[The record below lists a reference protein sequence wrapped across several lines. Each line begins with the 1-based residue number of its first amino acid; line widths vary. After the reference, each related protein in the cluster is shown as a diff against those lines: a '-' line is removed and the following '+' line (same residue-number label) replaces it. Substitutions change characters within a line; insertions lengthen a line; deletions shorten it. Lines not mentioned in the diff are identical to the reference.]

1 MISDT
6 HNNKAFDDEWLES
19 VCVDLEPEGR
29 QLLEKVVSWARP
41 IMAGKIL
48 STEEPSVFHAAGVVK
63 VLSLLQMD
71 ATTIVSGLIAAMPI
85 ALSGLPEADYKNE
98 IINQFGLEV
107 FNLVQGSRALVKIG
121 EVARNAGP
129 ADSSSDATQQEML
142 RKMLLAM
149 ATDLRIV
156 LIRLASRLQTLR
168 WFAET
173 KKPCPASISI
183 ETRDVYAPLANR
195 LGIWQI
201 KWEMEDLSFR
211 FLEPEVYKDIAKK
224 LESKRV
230 ERESHVAAIVNSI
243 QTSLQEMG
251 IKADVAGRAKHIYS
265 IYNKMRNKNLD
276 FDQLYDLQAL
286 RIIVDTERDCYT
298 ALSLVH
304 AKWTP
309 VMNEYDDYIA
319 RPKPNGYRSLHT
331 VVRGDDGRAF
341 EVQIRT
347 WQMHQFAEYGMAAHW
362 RYKEAG
368 AKGGE
373 VSASSLYDRQV
384 SWMRQLL
391 SWRKEVGITEKEE
404 KKANDD
410 NNTSVASQVNLE
422 RKKAELKKTGE
433 KLEQMK
439 AGGGQERIYVLTPQA
454 RVIELSEG
462 STPVDFAYHLHTDLG
477 HRCRGARVDGQLV
490 ALNTKLQTGQT
501 VEIIAAKS
509 GGPSRDWLNAQ
520 LGYLAS
526 PRARA
531 KVRLWFNAIELQ
543 KRITAGQEQV
553 EKELQRLGKT
563 AVNQE
568 QLAGKLGFASAE
580 DLYVAVAKDEFGL
593 RGIAAAFVEPDGSAD
608 TDEKAMVARQSG
620 ALSAA
625 KTGKSGVLVVG
636 VDSLMTQLA
645 RCCHP
650 APPDDIAGFVTR
662 GRGVSIHRQ
671 DCKSFAVLAH
681 KSPERVI
688 DVAWGNTADTV
699 YPVNIAVHAHDRN
712 SLLRDISEAFSRLKL
727 NVTGVNTQSRQSLAH
742 MNFTIEIKN
751 GEQLSKALQALSD
764 IPGVISA
771 ERC

>member
-1 MISDT
+1 MIHMIPDSDNT
-6 HNNKAFDDEWLES
+6 NALDEVWLNS
-19 VCVDLEPEGR
+19 VCEDLGAEDR
-29 QLLEKVVSWARP
+29 RLLEKAVDWAVHA
-41 IMAGKIL
+41 MAGQTL
-48 STEEPSVFHAAGVVK
+48 ETGEPALKHAAGVVRI
-63 VLSLLQMD
+63 LSLLQVD
-71 ATTIVSGLIAAMPI
+71 VTTMVSGLIASMPAEQEA
-85 ALSGLPEADYKNE
+85 ALEKNYKNE
-98 IINQFGLEV
+98 IINHFGLEV
-107 FNLVQGSRALVKIG
+107 FNLVQGSRELVKIG
-121 EVARNAGP
+121 LVARNAGTVSQ
-129 ADSSSDATQQEML
+129 DSGNSGNQQEML

-156 LIRLASRLQTLR
+156 LVRLASRLQTLR

-173 KKPCPASISI
+173 KKPCPEDISI

-224 LESKRV
+224 LESRRV
-230 ERESHVAAIVNSI
+230 ERESLVAATVNEI
-243 QTSLQEMG
+243 RDSLQEMG

-265 IYNKMRNKNLD
+265 IYNKMRNKKLD

-309 VMNEYDDYIA
+309 VMDEYDDYIA
-319 RPKPNGYRSLHT
+319 NPKPNGYRSLHT
-331 VVRGDDGRAF
+331 VVMGDDGRAF

-347 WQMHQFAEYGMAAHW
+347 RQMHQFAEYGMAAHW

-368 AKGGE
+368 VKGGQ

-404 KKANDD
+404 KKALEENGVGQDG
-410 NNTSVASQVNLE
+410 LE

-433 KLEQMK
+433 QLEQMK
-439 AGGGQERIYVLTPQA
+439 EGEGHERIYVLTPQA
-454 RVIELSEG
+454 RVIELAAD

-477 HRCRGARVDGQLV
+477 HRCRGAKVDGQMV
-490 ALNTKLQTGQT
+490 ALNTKLKTGQT

-509 GGPSRDWLNAQ
+509 GGPSRDWLNPQ

-543 KRITAGQEQV
+543 KRITSGQEQV

-568 QLAGKLGFASAE
+568 QLAEKLGFARAD
-580 DLYVAVAKDEFGL
+580 DLYVAVAKDEFSL
-593 RGIAAAFVEPDGSAD
+593 RSIASAFVEPTTETGTED
-608 TDEKAMVARQSG
+608 KIQVARQTETRQ
-620 ALSAA
+620 
-625 KTGKSGVLVVG
+625 TGKGGVLVVG

-645 RCCHP
+645 RCCRP
-650 APPDDIAGFVTR
+650 APPDEIVGFVTR

-671 DCKSFAVLAH
+671 DCASFAVLKH
-681 KSPERVI
+681 KNPERVI
-688 DVAWGNTADTV
+688 DVAWGNTEDAV
-699 YPVNIAVHAHDRN
+699 YPVNIAVHAQDRTG
-712 SLLRDISEAFSRLKL
+712 LLRDVSEAFSRLKL
-727 NVTGVNTQSRQSLAH
+727 KVVGVNTQSKRSLAH
-742 MNFTIEIKN
+742 MHFTIEIQN
-751 GEQLSKALQALSD
+751 GDQLSRALQALLE
-764 IPGVISA
+764 IPGVMSA
-771 ERC
+771 SRC